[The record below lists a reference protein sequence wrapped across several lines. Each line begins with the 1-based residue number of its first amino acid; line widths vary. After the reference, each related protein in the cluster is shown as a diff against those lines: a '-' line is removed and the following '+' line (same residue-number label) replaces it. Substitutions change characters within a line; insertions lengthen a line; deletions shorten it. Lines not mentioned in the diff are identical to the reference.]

1 MSLHET
7 HSKDEETSKED
18 TNDDGFEKNQ
28 SSSFTADSP
37 YYTSYVH
44 NEMRN
49 IQVLTET
56 LRDISSKTKAC
67 TKCSR
72 LLSEATKR
80 LSSACKLQSSKV
92 TNDNEDTFI
101 VQERRDSVGQE
112 MEGVLKV
119 FSSVLDDIADA
130 QILMSETLEASLS
143 LSLET
148 FISTELQQA
157 SKLKTEAEEATDSAE
172 AAFSSYLHGKSNMM
186 NNNVA
191 EDTAILSSWNKISE
205 GVGNQLGRIGI
216 SSNKNTND
224 SSISSKSFNGN
235 RIPSEKNEHLEK
247 ALYAANFRQNVEE
260 IRLSQADAELKRSK
274 LIDHLDSLKVSSSR
288 FNVSCCART
297 SKKHI
302 FVCLTR
308 ILTNHPLC

>member
-1 MSLHET
+1 MSLHLN
-7 HSKDEETSKED
+7 HSKDEEMSKVAF
-18 TNDDGFEKNQ
+18 TTDDCFEKNQ

-49 IQVLTET
+49 IHVLIET
-56 LRDISSKTKAC
+56 LRNISSKTKAC

-72 LLSEATKR
+72 LLSEATKQ

-92 TNDNEDTFI
+92 TNDDEDTTI
-101 VQERRDSVGQE
+101 VQERRESVGQE
-112 MEGVLKV
+112 MEEVLQV

-148 FISTELQQA
+148 FISSELHRA
-157 SKLKTEAEEATDSAE
+157 SKLKNEAEEATDSAE
-172 AAFSSYLHGKSNMM
+172 AALSSYLHGKSNMM
-186 NNNVA
+186 NNNNGT
-191 EDTAILSSWNKISE
+191 EDTAILSSWSKISE
-205 GVGNQLGRIGI
+205 GVGNQLGRMGI

-235 RIPSEKNEHLEK
+235 RMTSEKNEHLER
-247 ALYAANFRQNVEE
+247 ALNVANLRQNVEE
-260 IRLSQADAELKRSK
+260 IRLSQAEAELKRSK
-274 LIDHLDSLKVSSSR
+274 VIDHLDSLKVSM
-288 FNVSCCART
+288 
-297 SKKHI
+297 
-302 FVCLTR
+302 
-308 ILTNHPLC
+308 